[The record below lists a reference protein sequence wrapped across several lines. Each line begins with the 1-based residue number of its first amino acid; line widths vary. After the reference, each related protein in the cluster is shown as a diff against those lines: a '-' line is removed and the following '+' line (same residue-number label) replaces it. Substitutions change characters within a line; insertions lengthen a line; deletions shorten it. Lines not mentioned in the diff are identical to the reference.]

1 MSDDEEQVLVPPTL
15 KQTLERLSVHE
26 LDARIRDLEAEISLC
41 RAEIDRKKASKA
53 AADAVFKS

>member
-1 MSDDEEQVLVPPTL
+1 MSADEEQVLVPPTL

-26 LDARIRDLEAEISLC
+26 LEARIGGLQAEIALC
-41 RAEIDRKKASKA
+41 RAEIERKKASKA